1 MNLAKQLFSF
11 FADIFE
17 TIVISLAIFLV
28 VYLFLVQPHRVQGDS
43 MLPNFKNGELILTDK
58 ISYRLRQ
65 PQRGDVIVFKA
76 PYDKSKD
83 FIKRIIG
90 LPGEKI
96 KIENGEIFINDKRLA
111 ESYLPNLTNI
121 MHGGSYLKEGE
132 EYLIPQEHY
141 IVFGDNRAHSSDS
154 REFGPVAK
162 KDIVGKAFFIY
173 WPPDAFAFIPQ
184 ISY

>member
-1 MNLAKQLFSF
+1 MNLAKQLFVF
-11 FADIFE
+11 FTDILE
-17 TIVISLAIFLV
+17 TIIIALAIFLV

-58 ISYRLRQ
+58 ISYRIKP

-83 FIKRIIG
+83 FIKRIIA

-96 KIENGEIFINDKRLA
+96 KIADGRIYINNQRLS
-111 ESYLPNLTNI
+111 ESYIPNTTLVRE
-121 MHGGSYLKEGE
+121 GSYLRENE
-132 EYLIPQEHY
+132 EYTVPDGKY
-141 IVFGDNRAHSSDS
+141 IVFGDNRDHSSDS
-154 REFGPVAK
+154 REFGPIPK
-162 KDIVGKAFFIY
+162 QDIVGKAFFIY
-173 WPPDAFAFIPQ
+173 WPPNAFALIPQ